1 MEAFQTLLLNSGL
14 FTQDEIKSL
23 TPGMAVSA
31 TQAAIWYYGNSG
43 KDKLSDTDIVGK
55 YYSDPTKWNETP
67 DDKKDLVNRIYRYLI
82 GMEGEQATADNTL
95 ITEDNFAQ
103 RVVLTVKDKLTDG
116 SGKYNTDLS
125 FAMAVIPGDN
135 DDLTVSILDSG
146 GNTIASQKITSENA
160 TPDTEKGDYIY
171 TFSNLQLANNT
182 NLTLKLSGTQ
192 NLREGVYLFT
202 ETTGQKSSQTFVGV
216 GESSQKVDLQVALR
230 FALTEA
236 TANLKK
242 DTAAYT
248 KTTTATKVY
257 ESTETTTLRKLSKE
271 TSVTTDTTETM
282 FRQWSGTYLNDYSKN
297 KNYQSDGSDTSAG
310 SVETGDQTPVFYG
323 IILFILSLGV
333 IAFELRRRTI
343 KD

>member
-1 MEAFQTLLLNSGL
+1 M
-14 FTQDEIKSL
+14 
-23 TPGMAVSA
+23 
-31 TQAAIWYYGNSG
+31 
-43 KDKLSDTDIVGK
+43 
-55 YYSDPTKWNETP
+55 
-67 DDKKDLVNRIYRYLI
+67 
-82 GMEGEQATADNTL
+82 
-95 ITEDNFAQ
+95 
-103 RVVLTVKDKLTDG
+103 LTVKDKLTDG

-182 NLTLKLSGTQ
+182 NLTLKLSRTQ

-202 ETTGQKSSQTFVGV
+202 ETTGQNASQTFVGV

-248 KTTTATKVY
+248 KTTTVTKVY

-297 KNYQSDGSDTSAG
+297 KNYKSDGSDTSAG

-323 IILFILSLGV
+323 MILFILSLGV